1 MRIVPFFVFINM
13 DYNDLV
19 EKFNNGDLEVEK
31 YFNDYETFFS
41 ILKRRGLMSEIDPK
55 NATDGEQ
62 WQNEY
67 LIWLSHNDKESF
79 TKWTL
84 SLLND
89 VVFKDGVY
97 YLDTDDRSD
106 LSKLFC
112 GGNRNDISSDTI
124 ENILSGDS
132 DWDPF
137 WDTTDDVYRDVIEE
151 LNEDNLKRL
160 GEYIVDSLKD
170 VGIEPETG
178 ILYEIAE
185 EQGNPEEVRITYD
198 NVGKVIGSEETM
210 KFLFNNG
217 LEDLKSELYSLHSN
231 AYNGAYES
239 EIYERIWNEL
249 STYFVGHG
257 EFVMRPHRY
266 KKDTQ
271 VQNFIIPIANFESDI
286 VGFLQDNKGYGNSG
300 TLEYWGSYLG
310 MMGDWSDCLSVHS
323 PDYADWSEVVKSINE
338 IFGDYI

>member
-1 MRIVPFFVFINM
+1 M
-13 DYNDLV
+13 DFNDIV
-19 EKFNNGDLEVEK
+19 EKFNNGDLDVVQ

-41 ILKRRGLMSEIDPK
+41 ILKKRGLMSEIDPR
-55 NATDGEQ
+55 NATDGDQ

-106 LSKLFC
+106 LAKLFC
-112 GGNRNDISSDTI
+112 DGGRNDISRDTI
-124 ENILSGDS
+124 ESILSGES
-132 DWDPF
+132 DWEPY
-137 WDTTDDVYRDVIEE
+137 WDTTDNVYRDVIEE
-151 LNEDNLKRL
+151 LNDDNLKRL

-170 VGIEPETG
+170 MGIEPETE
-178 ILYEIAE
+178 ILSEIAE
-185 EQGNPEEVRITYD
+185 EQGNSEARITYD

-210 KFLFNNG
+210 DYLFENG
-217 LEDLKSELYSLHSN
+217 LEDLKSELYSIHSN
-231 AYNGAYES
+231 SYNSAYEDEVWKS
-239 EIYERIWNEL
+239 VMNEL
-249 STYFVGHG
+249 GTYFVGYG

-310 MMGDWSDCLSVHS
+310 MMEDWSDCLSVHS
-323 PDYADWSEVVKSINE
+323 PDYPDSSEVDKNINE
-338 IFGDYI
+338 MFRDYI

>member
-1 MRIVPFFVFINM
+1 MRIVPFFVFIIM
-13 DYNDLV
+13 DYNDLI
-19 EKFNNGDLEVEK
+19 EKFNNGDLDVNL

-112 GGNRNDISSDTI
+112 ENRNDISISTI
-124 ENILSGDS
+124 DNLLSGES
-132 DWDPF
+132 DWEPY
-137 WDTTDDVYRDVIEE
+137 WNTTDNVYRDVIKE
-151 LNEDNLKRL
+151 LNEYNLKSL

-170 VGIEPETG
+170 VGIEPETE

-185 EQGNPEEVRITYD
+185 EQGNPEARITYN
-198 NVGKVIGSEETM
+198 NVGKIIGSEETM
-210 KFLFNNG
+210 DYLFENG
-217 LEDLKSELYSLHSN
+217 LEDLKSELYSIHNNS
-231 AYNGAYES
+231 YNSAYEDEVWKS
-239 EIYERIWNEL
+239 VMNEL

-310 MMGDWSDCLSVHS
+310 MMGDWADCLSVHS
-323 PDYADWSEVVKSINE
+323 PDYPDSREVEANINE
-338 IFGDYI
+338 MFRDYI